1 MPGPSAPIASYV
13 LSNFAEKSFLFRG
26 FFPRKKKEVYK
37 EIKIIKKADCAIIF
51 FESPKRILKT
61 LLMIRDELGNC
72 EISLVR
78 ELTKKN
84 EEVINSNISYVI
96 DILSKRKKILGEI
109 TFIIKPM
116 NCQFQNK
123 ISNKDILILSEKLSK
138 DGLNISE
145 IAKIV
150 SNDLNVSKRE
160 VYQLL
165 IKK

>member
-1 MPGPSAPIASYV
+1 
-13 LSNFAEKSFLFRG
+13 
-26 FFPRKKKEVYK
+26 
-37 EIKIIKKADCAIIF
+37 
-51 FESPKRILKT
+51 
-61 LLMIRDELGNC
+61 
-72 EISLVR
+72 
-78 ELTKKN
+78 
-84 EEVINSNISYVI
+84 
-96 DILSKRKKILGEI
+96 
-109 TFIIKPM
+109 M

-123 ISNKDILILSEKLSK
+123 ISNKDILILSEKLFK